1 MPSATYQ
8 YTISID
14 AAPPEVWDGLQE
26 PEIWSTLG
34 PVQKLWD
41 PRVEDGILEGFQWS
55 TDIGG
60 VVYQGTGTTT
70 VKDRPERFQLV
81 LDTSEMAGTITV
93 DLSDGNPGGTNV
105 TVTVELRSK
114 GILSSV
120 FFPVVSR
127 AIGDGLPEQVEGMAG
142 RLGGSGEPIVD

>member
-8 YTISID
+8 HTISVD

-26 PEIWSTLG
+26 PEIWSKLG

-41 PRVEDGILEGFQWS
+41 PVVEGGVLEGFRWS
-55 TDIGG
+55 TNIGG
-60 VVYQGTGTTT
+60 VVYEGTGTTT
-70 VKDRPERFQLV
+70 VKDRPGRFQLV

-93 DLSDGNPGGTNV
+93 DLSEGNPGGTSA

-114 GILSSV
+114 GLLSSV

-127 AIGDGLPEQVEGMAG
+127 AIGDGLPEQVEGMAAQLG
-142 RLGGSGEPIVD
+142 R